1 MKKDDDRWFLVNTRN
16 HLIWLKKQY
25 KQEMSVKFG
34 KTKRLTKRRELRRRL
49 QRQKI
54 ESTQRLLKN
63 LIRDKKNEK
72 R

>member
-1 MKKDDDRWFLVNTRN
+1 MKKDDRWFLVATRN
-16 HLIWLKKQY
+16 HLIWLKKAY

-34 KTKRLTKRRELRRRL
+34 KTTRLTKRRERRRMAL
-49 QRQKI
+49 RQKI